1 MRIGILTLP
10 LHTNYGGIVQAYAL
24 QTVLQR
30 MGHDVSVIN
39 RPTPKKPAAIRV
51 LIYYLRRLFRHY
63 ILGNKAVS
71 TRWNEGAIKEYK
83 TTKSIYDFINCKIHN
98 RFITD
103 LTSLK
108 PTEFDAIVVGS
119 DQIWRKAYVSYFFQI
134 EDAFL
139 KFAEEWDVLRVA
151 YSASFGKDNIDDY
164 TSEEKANIRRL
175 LSKFAKVSVRE
186 SSGITICRD
195 EFGIEAE
202 QMLDPTM
209 LLSADDYNKIIED
222 YGAAE
227 FKGNFYNYILDQ
239 REEIS
244 ETIKTIEQ
252 QNGWTSYRVN
262 DIVSTGKHSST
273 KIQPQSVER
282 WLQAIR
288 DAEAI
293 ITDSFHGCVFSIIFN
308 KPFIVFGNQGRG
320 MSRFESLLKMTGLTD
335 RLVSSKAEA
344 ISKSVLLTQKPNALS
359 IIETKKREVKEYLT
373 ILQTEK
379 QNSAI

>member
-10 LHTNYGGIVQAYAL
+10 LHTNYGGILQAYAL

-30 MGHDVSVIN
+30 MGHEVCVIN
-39 RPTPKKPAAIRV
+39 QPTPKKPATIRV
-51 LIYYLRRLFRHY
+51 LIYFLRRLFRHY
-63 ILGNKAVS
+63 ILGNKSVS
-71 TRWNEGAIKEYK
+71 TRWNEGAIKESKK
-83 TTKSIYDFINCKIHN
+83 TKPIYGFINHKIHN
-98 RFITD
+98 RFVRD
-103 LTSLK
+103 FTSLK

-119 DQIWRKAYVSYFFQI
+119 DQIWRKAYFSYVSQI

-139 KFAEEWDVLRVA
+139 RFAENWNVLRVA

-164 TSEEKANIRRL
+164 TAEEKANIRRL

-186 SSGITICRD
+186 SSGITICKE

-202 QMLDPTM
+202 QLLDPTM

-222 YGAAE
+222 YGE
-227 FKGNFYNYILDQ
+227 TKFSGNFFNYILDE

-244 ETIKTIEQ
+244 ETIKAIER

-262 DIVSTGKHSST
+262 DIVSTGKHSS
-273 KIQPQSVER
+273 KRIKPQSVEY

-288 DAEAI
+288 DAKAV

-344 ISKSVLLTQKPNALS
+344 ISKSDLLNKKPNVLG
-359 IIETKKREVKEYLT
+359 IIETKKRETKEYLT
-373 ILQTEK
+373 ILQPK
-379 QNSAI
+379 FDRR

>member
-83 TTKSIYDFINCKIHN
+83 TTKSIYDFINYKIHN

-119 DQIWRKAYVSYFFQI
+119 DQIWRKAYFTDI

-164 TSEEKANIRRL
+164 TAEEKANIRRL
-175 LSKFAKVSVRE
+175 LSKFDKVSVRE
-186 SSGITICRD
+186 SSGITICRE
-195 EFGIEAE
+195 EFSVDAE

-222 YGAAE
+222 YGAVK
-227 FKGNFYNYILDQ
+227 FSGNFYNYILDE

-244 ETIKTIEQ
+244 ETIKAIEQ

-273 KIQPQSVER
+273 RIQPQSVER

-344 ISKSVLLTQKPNALS
+344 ISKLSLLTHKPNVLGLIEEKKKTALEYLS
-359 IIETKKREVKEYLT
+359 ILKKR
-373 ILQTEK
+373 
-379 QNSAI
+379 